1 VWSLKP
7 LLLFD
12 MDGTLI
18 ILKHRP
24 KYRGTITHHTPY
36 MSIKVRMKETAVN
49 HGVPPEEIKDMNRMA
64 HIWNRVR
71 SYLEEDGRSEEEIQ
85 EIIDEINIPFMV
97 QERSE
102 HELSVLLPGTLS
114 GLYALK
120 SMGYEMGLVTTA
132 SRKSYDRLSTSDDFG
147 KFGEFFPLSITRDDC
162 GYIKPDPEPIN
173 RMMTLC
179 RRDDVIY
186 IGDSDHDALAAKAA
200 GVHFVLINTRDYDDE
215 TIGTFSTDGV
225 IKNLTQ
231 LPELLKNLS

>member
-1 VWSLKP
+1 MKP

-36 MSIKVRMKETAVN
+36 MSIKVRMKDTAVN

-64 HIWNRVR
+64 HIWNRTR
-71 SYLEEDGRSEEEIQ
+71 RFLEEDGRNHEEIQ
-85 EIIDEINIPFMV
+85 TIIDEINIPFMIE
-97 QERSE
+97 ERSE
-102 HELSVLLPGTLS
+102 HKLSVLLPDTLA
-114 GLYALK
+114 GLYTLK

-132 SRKSYDRLSTSDDFG
+132 SRWSYERISNSDDFG
-147 KFGEFFPLSITRDDC
+147 RFGEFFPLSITRDDC

-173 RMMTLC
+173 MAKALTE
-179 RRDDVIY
+179 RDDIVY

-200 GVHFVLINTRDYDDE
+200 GVGFVLINTRDYDEE
-215 TIGTFSTDGV
+215 TINSFSTDGV
-225 IKNLTQ
+225 ITNLSQ
-231 LPELLKNLS
+231 LPELLSNLS